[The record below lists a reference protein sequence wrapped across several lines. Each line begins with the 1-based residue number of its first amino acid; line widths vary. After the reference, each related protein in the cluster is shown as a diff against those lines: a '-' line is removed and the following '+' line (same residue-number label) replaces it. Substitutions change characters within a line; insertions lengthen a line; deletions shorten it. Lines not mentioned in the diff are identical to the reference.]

1 MVKGLFA
8 KVNKSGRF
16 VSIAFIPSIPYNTSE
31 MAVPGSQHYP
41 PEKPQEAD
49 MDRKKFDEIIDFAV
63 EREADAI
70 KFYQDL
76 QKMVRF
82 NSQRE
87 LLHEFE
93 EMEKGH
99 IEMLEK
105 IRMTDVEHI
114 DIPRIQDLQI
124 SDYMVSSPP
133 TADMNFEDII
143 TIAMKREEAAQR
155 LYTEMAGK
163 VDDANIQKLFLRL
176 AAEEAKHKLHF
187 ETLYD
192 EEVLADN

>member
-1 MVKGLFA
+1 
-8 KVNKSGRF
+8 
-16 VSIAFIPSIPYNTSE
+16 
-31 MAVPGSQHYP
+31 
-41 PEKPQEAD
+41 

-63 EREADAI
+63 EREVDAI

-99 IEMLEK
+99 VEMLEK
-105 IRMTDVEHI
+105 IRKMEIAGI
-114 DIPRIQDLQI
+114 DIPRIQNLQI
-124 SDYMVSSPP
+124 SDYMVASPP
-133 TADMNFEDII
+133 TEDMGFEDII

-155 LYTEMAGK
+155 LYTEMAGR
-163 VDDANIQKLFLRL
+163 VDDPQVQKLFLRL
-176 AAEEAKHKLHF
+176 SAEEAKHKLYF
-187 ETLYD
+187 ETMYD
-192 EEVLADN
+192 DEVLSDN

>member
-1 MVKGLFA
+1 
-8 KVNKSGRF
+8 
-16 VSIAFIPSIPYNTSE
+16 
-31 MAVPGSQHYP
+31 
-41 PEKPQEAD
+41 
-49 MDRKKFDEIIDFAV
+49 MDRKKFDDIIDFAI

-99 IEMLEK
+99 VAMLEK
-105 IRMTDVEHI
+105 IRHMELANIDV
-114 DIPRIQDLQI
+114 PRIQNLQI

-133 TADMNFEDII
+133 TKDMSFEDII

-163 VDDANIQKLFLRL
+163 VDDPQIQKLFLRL

-187 ETLYD
+187 ETMYD
-192 EEVLADN
+192 DEVLADN

>member
-1 MVKGLFA
+1 
-8 KVNKSGRF
+8 
-16 VSIAFIPSIPYNTSE
+16 
-31 MAVPGSQHYP
+31 
-41 PEKPQEAD
+41 

>member
-1 MVKGLFA
+1 
-8 KVNKSGRF
+8 
-16 VSIAFIPSIPYNTSE
+16 
-31 MAVPGSQHYP
+31 
-41 PEKPQEAD
+41 

-63 EREADAI
+63 EREVDAI

-99 IEMLEK
+99 VETLEE
-105 IRMTDVEHI
+105 IRGMELARIDV
-114 DIPRIQDLQI
+114 PRIQNLQI
-124 SDYMVSSPP
+124 SDYMVASPP
-133 TADMNFEDII
+133 TEDMNFEDII

-155 LYTEMAGK
+155 LYTDMAGK
-163 VDDANIQKLFLRL
+163 VDDPQLQKLFLRL
-176 AAEEAKHKLHF
+176 SAEEAKHKLYF
-187 ETLYD
+187 ETMYD
-192 EEVLADN
+192 DEVLADN